1 MSYQLYH
8 ELVKQEWA
16 EDAALGFP
24 ILEMSVGLV
33 ALKLCCAVEGSP
45 VTKQTVSLGYPSS
58 LGLEG

>member
-24 ILEMSVGLV
+24 ILEMSVGGLV
-33 ALKLCCAVEGSP
+33 ALKLLCC
-45 VTKQTVSLGYPSS
+45 
-58 LGLEG
+58 